1 MDIRKIIALV
11 ERAQEPGLDVTQE
24 ATPFE
29 KWFAGSKVVDGQG
42 KPLKLYH
49 GTSKDQD
56 FRSFKMPRNG
66 VWFTTDPKS
75 ASDYAADNDSQGYK
89 MDGWNYV
96 KTHTASRVIPCYV
109 KMLNPLVID
118 AWPEKLQYAS
128 NYKKAQAEW
137 FDMLRAQRYDGVISK
152 GSGVFVAIGD
162 PTQIKS
168 AIGNTKFDPSKKNID
183 EAEYDPNDLEH
194 FGHEPNF
201 NIRKGDHDEPLD
213 DDDSDRDGPAH
224 FPDGGQW
231 FICTDW
237 ACYVRRE
244 LGDRAK
250 IYGFDISDKRRA
262 GATDDDYSRL
272 DQGFDGHDFAV
283 VDDRYIVDGWV
294 KNIEGMHDK
303 AVIDMQNP
311 ENAKLI
317 QSIYGNPKFW
327 DRNTGLEQRID
338 NETPEARARAYRGV
352 KRFQWSNK
360 S

>member
-1 MDIRKIIALV
+1 MDFRKIITLV

-24 ATPFE
+24 ASPFE
-29 KWFAGSKVVDGQG
+29 KWFAGSKVVDAQG
-42 KPLKLYH
+42 KPLKLFH

-56 FRSFKMPRNG
+56 FRAFKMPRNG

-89 MDGWNYV
+89 MDGWEYK
-96 KTHTASRVIPCYV
+96 KTHTASRVIPCFV
-109 KMLNPLVID
+109 KMLNPLVVD
-118 AWPEKLQYAS
+118 SWPERLQYAT

-137 FDMLRAQRYDGVISK
+137 FDLLRAKRYDGVIAP
-152 GSGVFVAIGD
+152 GGIFVAIGD

-168 AIGNTKFDPSKKNID
+168 AVGNTKFDPSKKNID
-183 EAEYDPNDLEH
+183 ETDEDPNDLEH
-194 FGHEPNF
+194 FGHEGNF

-213 DDDSDRDGPAH
+213 DNDSDLDSPAS
-224 FPDGGQW
+224 FPSGGQW

-262 GATDDDYSRL
+262 GAADDDYSRL

-283 VDDRYIVDGWV
+283 VDDRFIVDGWV

-303 AVIDMQNP
+303 AVIDMKDP
-311 ENAKLI
+311 KNAKLI

-327 DRNTGLEQRID
+327 DRNEKLEQIID
-338 NETPEARARAYRGV
+338 RETPEARARAFRGV
-352 KRFQWSNK
+352 KRFQWGNK